1 MIIRNLANIITASR
15 ILLTIVMIFL
25 PTLSSEFMIV
35 YSLAGISDVLDG
47 FIARKTKTVS
57 KLGSKLDSVADLTFY
72 TVMMHKIMPFLK
84 KYLSD
89 LIWCGIF
96 LTLIIRIALYTYVG
110 IKDKKFISNHTIL
123 NKATGLLLFFLPFT
137 INTKYFLPYSGIICS
152 VALIAAI
159 YEVYLTFRKRE
170 LRL

>member
-110 IKDKKFISNHTIL
+110 IKDKKFWMTGQNEIRSYIKIYGQKNLDKNKLKDNLHKICEEVQL
-123 NKATGLLLFFLPFT
+123 NCDFT
-137 INTKYFLPYSGIICS
+137 LEIT
-152 VALIAAI
+152 
-159 YEVYLTFRKRE
+159 E
-170 LRL
+170 